1 MSLNINQNDENPY
14 TVKNEGNESN
24 NGRKYNINITETKVT
39 SKLLFKEIC
48 PTLFIQNIVSSVYFG
63 CDLYLK

>member
-14 TVKNEGNESN
+14 TFKNEGNESN
-24 NGRKYNINITETKVT
+24 NGRKCNINNTETKVT

-48 PTLFIQNIVSSVYFG
+48 PTSFVQNNCKYCLFWM
-63 CDLYLK
+63 